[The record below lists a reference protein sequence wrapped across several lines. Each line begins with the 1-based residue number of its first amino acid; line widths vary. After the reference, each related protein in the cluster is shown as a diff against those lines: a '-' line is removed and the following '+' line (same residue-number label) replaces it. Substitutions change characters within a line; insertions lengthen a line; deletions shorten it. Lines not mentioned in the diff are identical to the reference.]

1 MTRRKYNIPSL
12 QPQTCEFSSHVKSR
26 HMLSC
31 AHLRCPEGFDA
42 AAVSEHR
49 WQRSILEGKGRRR
62 TSFAGKKEEEAW
74 GPCNMTRDSPVF
86 LTLVLPGDLE
96 SRLSVCKPTGS
107 KHRTRVPPM
116 PQSPDAPQLFDDT
129 SSTYGLP
136 QAGYPTPGI
145 DMGFNQIFADPVANV
160 AMAYGTSIAS
170 QGKDIMHK
178 EIHRFMSINKLKYFF
193 AVDTTYVM
201 KKLALLVFPYMH
213 QNWEVRYH
221 RDLPLTPRQDVNAP
235 DLYIPSM
242 AFITYILLAGMAL
255 GLQKRFSPE
264 VLGMCAST
272 AFVWVVIEVLAL
284 LLGLYL
290 ATVHSDL
297 GTFDLL
303 AYCGYKYVGMIL
315 AVIGG
320 LIFGS
325 NGYYIAWAWAS
336 CALMYFMVRSLRMK
350 ILPSMVQEG
359 LSRPSGR
366 AQMYVTL
373 AAAAFQPLILYWLT
387 VQLVH

>member
-1 MTRRKYNIPSL
+1 MGS
-12 QPQTCEFSSHVKSR
+12 QPDSFVDPGWPTL
-26 HMLSC
+26 HM
-31 AHLRCPEGFDA
+31 
-42 AAVSEHR
+42 V
-49 WQRSILEGKGRRR
+49 
-62 TSFAGKKEEEAW
+62 
-74 GPCNMTRDSPVF
+74 VY
-86 LTLVLPGDLE
+86 
-96 SRLSVCKPTGS
+96 GS
-107 KHRTRVPPM
+107 
-116 PQSPDAPQLFDDT
+116 
-129 SSTYGLP
+129 
-136 QAGYPTPGI
+136 
-145 DMGFNQIFADPVANV
+145 
-160 AMAYGTSIAS
+160 SIAS
-170 QGKDIMHK
+170 QGKEIVHK
-178 EIHRFMSINKLKYFF
+178 EIDRFMSINKLKYFF
-193 AVDTTYVM
+193 AVDTSYVM
-201 KKLALLVFPYMH
+201 KKLALLVFPYVHQRIGLIRYLQTFYSYCQQNTLSVNFEKSKIMRFSKNRLSYAWKLGIAYLE

-221 RDLPLTPRQDVNAP
+221 RDVPLPPRQDVNAP

-264 VLGMCAST
+264 VLGICAST

-290 ATVHSDL
+290 ITVQSDL

-315 AVIGG
+315 VVVGG

-325 NGYYIAWAWAS
+325 NGYYIALAWAS

-350 ILPSMVQEG
+350 ILPSVVQEG

-366 AQMYVTL
+366 AQMYITL
-373 AAAAFQPLILYWLT
+373 AAAAFQPLMLYWLT

>member
-1 MTRRKYNIPSL
+1 MAYP
-12 QPQTCEFSSHVKSR
+12 P
-26 HMLSC
+26 
-31 AHLRCPEGFDA
+31 GY
-42 AAVSEHR
+42 
-49 WQRSILEGKGRRR
+49 G
-62 TSFAGKKEEEAW
+62 
-74 GPCNMTRDSPVF
+74 GP
-86 LTLVLPGDLE
+86 
-96 SRLSVCKPTGS
+96 GS
-107 KHRTRVPPM
+107 KHRARVPVM
-116 PQSPDAPQLFDDT
+116 PQNADAPQLFDDT
-129 SSTYGLP
+129 SSAYGP
-136 QAGYPTPGI
+136 PPGVYPAPGI

-160 AMAYGTSIAS
+160 AMAYGTTIAS
-170 QGKDIMHK
+170 QGKDIVHK

-193 AVDTTYVM
+193 AVDTSYVM
-201 KKLALLVFPYMH
+201 KKLALLVFPYVH

-221 RDLPLTPRQDVNAP
+221 RDVPLTPRQDVNAP

-242 AFITYILLAGMAL
+242 AFITYILLAGMTL

-264 VLGMCAST
+264 VLGVCAST

-290 ATVHSDL
+290 ATVQSDL
-297 GTFDLL
+297 STFDLL
-303 AYCGYKYVGMIL
+303 AYCGYKYVGMIM
-315 AVIGG
+315 AVVGG

-325 NGYYIAWAWAS
+325 NGYYIALAWAS

>member
-1 MTRRKYNIPSL
+1 MAYP
-12 QPQTCEFSSHVKSR
+12 P
-26 HMLSC
+26 
-31 AHLRCPEGFDA
+31 GY
-42 AAVSEHR
+42 
-49 WQRSILEGKGRRR
+49 G
-62 TSFAGKKEEEAW
+62 
-74 GPCNMTRDSPVF
+74 GP
-86 LTLVLPGDLE
+86 
-96 SRLSVCKPTGS
+96 GS
-107 KHRTRVPPM
+107 KHRTRAPPM

-129 SSTYGLP
+129 SSAYGLP
-136 QAGYPTPGI
+136 QPGYPAPGI

-178 EIHRFMSINKLKYFF
+178 EIHRFMSINNLKYFF

-221 RDLPLTPRQDVNAP
+221 RDVPLTPRQDVNAP

-290 ATVHSDL
+290 ATVQSDL

-315 AVIGG
+315 AVMGG

>member
-1 MTRRKYNIPSL
+1 MAYP
-12 QPQTCEFSSHVKSR
+12 P
-26 HMLSC
+26 
-31 AHLRCPEGFDA
+31 GY
-42 AAVSEHR
+42 
-49 WQRSILEGKGRRR
+49 G
-62 TSFAGKKEEEAW
+62 
-74 GPCNMTRDSPVF
+74 GP
-86 LTLVLPGDLE
+86 
-96 SRLSVCKPTGS
+96 GS
-107 KHRTRVPPM
+107 KHRARVPMVP
-116 PQSPDAPQLFDDT
+116 PNADAPQLFDDT
-129 SSTYGLP
+129 SSAYGQQ
-136 QAGYPTPGI
+136 QAGGYPAPGI

-160 AMAYGTSIAS
+160 AMAYGSTIAS
-170 QGKDIMHK
+170 QSKDIVHK
-178 EIHRFMSINKLKYFF
+178 EIHRFVSMDRLKFFF
-193 AVDTTYVM
+193 AVDTTYVL
-201 KKLALLVFPYMH
+201 KKLVLLLFPYIH

-221 RDLPLTPRQDVNAP
+221 RDVPLPPRQDVNAP

-290 ATVHSDL
+290 ATVQSEL
-297 GTFDLL
+297 STFDLL
-303 AYCGYKYVGMIL
+303 AYCGYKYVGMIV

-325 NGYYIAWAWAS
+325 NGYYIALAWAS
-336 CALMYFMVRSLRMK
+336 CSLMYFMVRSLRMK

-359 LSRPSGR
+359 LGRPSGR

-387 VQLVH
+387 IKLVH